1 MDEVIGKYTIKQL
14 LEIFNKYAGE
24 KGALDEESLQLLIKE
39 KLEQYIQKKQLIALM
54 KKIDTDGS
62 GEIEFDEFIEFMRNL
77 NKENELDEDALKE
90 VFKIFDRDE
99 KGYLTPESVY
109 HIFLALG
116 EKIKLE
122 DIINI
127 LKENDIDGD
136 GNLNFEDFKMLMHSG
151 LEELEKK
158 NPNSMILNLE
168 NYLSSPF
175 EYNEKKYQNDDHLD
189 YLSGLNNLQTIFEVN
204 SFQINKIFIYNKLL
218 FS

>member
-1 MDEVIGKYTIKQL
+1 
-14 LEIFNKYAGE
+14 
-24 KGALDEESLQLLIKE
+24 
-39 KLEQYIQKKQLIALM
+39 M

-90 VFKIFDRDE
+90 VFKLFDRDE

-158 NPNSMILNLE
+158 NPNSMILNLD
-168 NYLSSPF
+168 NYLNSPF
-175 EYNEKKYQNDDHLD
+175 EYNEKKYQSDDNYLN
-189 YLSGLNNLQTIFEVN
+189 YLSGLNNI
-204 SFQINKIFIYNKLL
+204 
-218 FS
+218 

>member
-1 MDEVIGKYTIKQL
+1 MDEIIGNYTIKQL
-14 LEIFNKYAGE
+14 QEIFNKYAGE

-39 KLEQYIQKKQLIALM
+39 KLEQYIQKNQIITLM

-77 NKENELDEDALKE
+77 SKEDELDEDALKE
-90 VFKIFDRDE
+90 VFKLFDRDE

-122 DIINI
+122 DIIAI

-158 NPNSMILNLE
+158 NPNAMILNLD
-168 NYLSSPF
+168 NYLNSPF
-175 EYNEKKYQNDDHLD
+175 EYNEKKYQNDDNNLN
-189 YLSGLNNLQTIFEVN
+189 YLSGLNNI
-204 SFQINKIFIYNKLL
+204 
-218 FS
+218 

>member
-1 MDEVIGKYTIKQL
+1 MFKMDEVIGKYTIKQL
-14 LEIFNKYAGE
+14 QEIFNKYAGE
-24 KGALDEESLQLLIKE
+24 KEALSEESLQLLLKE
-39 KLEQYIQKKQLIALM
+39 KLEQYIQKKQIKALF

-62 GEIEFDEFIEFMRNL
+62 GEIEFDEFIEFMRSL
-77 NKENELDEDALKE
+77 NKEDELDEDALKE
-90 VFKIFDRDE
+90 VFKLFDRDE

-122 DIINI
+122 DIISI

-158 NPNSMILNLE
+158 NPNSMILNLD

-175 EYNEKKYQNDDHLD
+175 EFNEKKFQNPNNYLN
-189 YLSGLNNLQTIFEVN
+189 YLSGLNNI
-204 SFQINKIFIYNKLL
+204 
-218 FS
+218 

>member
-1 MDEVIGKYTIKQL
+1 MYKMDEVIGKYTIKQL

-90 VFKIFDRDE
+90 VFKLFDRDE

-158 NPNSMILNLE
+158 NPNSMILNLD
-168 NYLSSPF
+168 NYLNSPF
-175 EYNEKKYQNDDHLD
+175 EYNEKKYQSDDNYLN
-189 YLSGLNNLQTIFEVN
+189 YLSGLNNI
-204 SFQINKIFIYNKLL
+204 
-218 FS
+218 

>member
-14 LEIFNKYAGE
+14 QEIFNKYAGE
-24 KGALDEESLQLLIKE
+24 KGALDEESLQLLLKE

-158 NPNSMILNLE
+158 NPNSMILNLD
-168 NYLSSPF
+168 NYLNSPF
-175 EYNEKKYQNDDHLD
+175 EYNEKKYQSDDNYLN
-189 YLSGLNNLQTIFEVN
+189 YLSGLNNI
-204 SFQINKIFIYNKLL
+204 
-218 FS
+218 

>member
-158 NPNSMILNLE
+158 NPNSMILNLD
-168 NYLSSPF
+168 NYLNSPF
-175 EYNEKKYQNDDHLD
+175 EYNEKKYQSDDNYLN
-189 YLSGLNNLQTIFEVN
+189 YLSGLNNI
-204 SFQINKIFIYNKLL
+204 
-218 FS
+218 

>member
-14 LEIFNKYAGE
+14 QEIFNKYAGE

-158 NPNSMILNLE
+158 NPNSMILNLD
-168 NYLSSPF
+168 NYLNSPF
-175 EYNEKKYQNDDHLD
+175 EYNEKKYQSDDNYLN
-189 YLSGLNNLQTIFEVN
+189 YLSGL
-204 SFQINKIFIYNKLL
+204 YNI
-218 FS
+218 

>member
-1 MDEVIGKYTIKQL
+1 
-14 LEIFNKYAGE
+14 
-24 KGALDEESLQLLIKE
+24 
-39 KLEQYIQKKQLIALM
+39 M

-62 GEIEFDEFIEFMRNL
+62 GEIEFDEFIKFMRNL

-99 KGYLTPESVY
+99 KGYLTPESDY

-116 EKIKLE
+116 EKLKLE

-136 GNLNFEDFKMLMHSG
+136 GNFEDFKMLMHSG

-158 NPNSMILNLE
+158 NPNSMILNLD
-168 NYLSSPF
+168 NYLNSPF
-175 EYNEKKYQNDDHLD
+175 EYNEKKYQSDDNYLN
-189 YLSGLNNLQTIFEVN
+189 YLSGLNNI
-204 SFQINKIFIYNKLL
+204 
-218 FS
+218 

>member
-14 LEIFNKYAGE
+14 QEIFNKYAGE
-24 KGALDEESLQLLIKE
+24 KGALDEQSLQLLIKE

-158 NPNSMILNLE
+158 NPNSMILNLD
-168 NYLSSPF
+168 NYLNSPF
-175 EYNEKKYQNDDHLD
+175 EYNEKKYQSDDNYLN
-189 YLSGLNNLQTIFEVN
+189 YLSGLNNI
-204 SFQINKIFIYNKLL
+204 
-218 FS
+218 

>member
-1 MDEVIGKYTIKQL
+1 MYKMDEVIGKYTIKQL
-14 LEIFNKYAGE
+14 QEIFNKYAGE

-158 NPNSMILNLE
+158 NPNSMILNLD
-168 NYLSSPF
+168 NYLNSPF
-175 EYNEKKYQNDDHLD
+175 EYNEKKYQSDDNYLN
-189 YLSGLNNLQTIFEVN
+189 YLSGLNNI
-204 SFQINKIFIYNKLL
+204 
-218 FS
+218 

>member
-14 LEIFNKYAGE
+14 QEIFNKYAGE

-158 NPNSMILNLE
+158 NPNSMILNLD
-168 NYLSSPF
+168 NYLNSPF
-175 EYNEKKYQNDDHLD
+175 EYNEKKYQNDDNYLN
-189 YLSGLNNLQTIFEVN
+189 YLSGLNNI
-204 SFQINKIFIYNKLL
+204 
-218 FS
+218 

>member
-1 MDEVIGKYTIKQL
+1 MYKAEELIGKYTIKQL
-14 LEIFNKYAGE
+14 QEIFNRYAGE

-158 NPNSMILNLE
+158 NPNSMILNLD
-168 NYLSSPF
+168 NYLNSPF
-175 EYNEKKYQNDDHLD
+175 EYNEKKYQSDDNYLN
-189 YLSGLNNLQTIFEVN
+189 YLSGLNNI
-204 SFQINKIFIYNKLL
+204 
-218 FS
+218 

>member
-90 VFKIFDRDE
+90 VFKLFDRDE

-136 GNLNFEDFKMLMHSG
+136 GNLNFEDFKMLMHNG
-151 LEELEKK
+151 LEEMEKK

-175 EYNEKKYQNDDHLD
+175 EYNEKKYQNDDDYLN
-189 YLSGLNNLQTIFEVN
+189 YLSGLNNI
-204 SFQINKIFIYNKLL
+204 
-218 FS
+218 

>member
-90 VFKIFDRDE
+90 VFKLFDRDE

-136 GNLNFEDFKMLMHSG
+136 GNLNFEDFKMLMHNG

-175 EYNEKKYQNDDHLD
+175 EYNEKKYQNDDDYLN
-189 YLSGLNNLQTIFEVN
+189 YLSGLNNI
-204 SFQINKIFIYNKLL
+204 
-218 FS
+218 

>member
-158 NPNSMILNLE
+158 NPNSMILNLD
-168 NYLSSPF
+168 NYLNSPF
-175 EYNEKKYQNDDHLD
+175 EYNEKKYQNDDDYLN
-189 YLSGLNNLQTIFEVN
+189 YLSGLNNI
-204 SFQINKIFIYNKLL
+204 
-218 FS
+218 

>member
-14 LEIFNKYAGE
+14 QEIFNKYAGE

-158 NPNSMILNLE
+158 NPNSMILNLD
-168 NYLSSPF
+168 NYLNSPF

-189 YLSGLNNLQTIFEVN
+189 YLSGLNNL
-204 SFQINKIFIYNKLL
+204 
-218 FS
+218 

>member
-14 LEIFNKYAGE
+14 QEIFNKYAGE
-24 KGALDEESLQLLIKE
+24 KGALDEQSLQLLIKE

-90 VFKIFDRDE
+90 VFKLFDRDE

-158 NPNSMILNLE
+158 NPNSMILNLD
-168 NYLSSPF
+168 NYLNSPF
-175 EYNEKKYQNDDHLD
+175 EYNEKKYQSDDNYLN
-189 YLSGLNNLQTIFEVN
+189 YLSGLNNI
-204 SFQINKIFIYNKLL
+204 
-218 FS
+218 